1 MVEFET
7 LKFVAMLDQLV
18 REGVGG
24 VLSCGGD
31 TCILIS
37 GKRRLI
43 ELPA

>member
-24 VLSCGGD
+24 CSAVEAIHAS
-31 TCILIS
+31 
-37 GKRRLI
+37 
-43 ELPA
+43 